1 MELVQY
7 GYHYSTEAKQSSTI
21 IDPGV
26 PPTVIRCICFH
37 SVGCNRILS
46 VSIGKKETFLLR
58 MLEHRDAPPESLS
71 SSCHDDNNNN
81 NNNKCSNQQQQD
93 SSSLTKRSCCT
104 NCQLCYYTTT
114 TGDNFVTKLSLR
126 RWYKTIVFLF
136 DMKLN
141 YSTST
146 VVRV

>member
-1 MELVQY
+1 VELVQY

-71 SSCHDDNNNN
+71 SSCHDDNNNKEGAGLCPIEEYITRRRDTLLAQVTPRPLYHICQATQRMPGTPTQTQFWWEQFTVDN
-81 NNNKCSNQQQQD
+81 PFIRD
-93 SSSLTKRSCCT
+93 ST
-104 NCQLCYYTTT
+104 
-114 TGDNFVTKLSLR
+114 
-126 RWYKTIVFLF
+126 
-136 DMKLN
+136 
-141 YSTST
+141 
-146 VVRV
+146 